1 MEDTMHIPDGYLSPQ
16 TFLPLYAVM
25 MPVWAAAARKVQR
38 TLRTRHVPLLALGAA
53 FSFVIMMFNIPAPG
67 GTSGHAVGA
76 AIVAILL
83 GPWAACVAVSLAL
96 VIQALL
102 FGDGGIT
109 TLAANAFTMAVIMP
123 FIGSYGY
130 RLVAGNSPVGSP
142 RRMVAGFVAGYLA
155 LNAAALYTA
164 VMFGIQPLIAS
175 APDGRPLY
183 APFPLSVTVPVM
195 ALQHLFL
202 FGIVEGVATALI
214 VRYLQG
220 ADPALLS
227 LNGGGGEASAGTV
240 QRLRFGLGVLALLSP
255 LGVILPLLGGA
266 KSGWGEWSAAEL
278 TRLTGFV
285 PAGMKRLGEFWQ
297 APLPDYAFAGPGAG
311 VVTACLAYLLSAALG
326 IALLLYCARA
336 CGRLLTVREEK

>member
-1 MEDTMHIPDGYLSPQ
+1 MHIPDGYLSPQ
-16 TFLPLYAVM
+16 TFLPLYGVM
-25 MPVWAAAARKVQR
+25 VPVWTAAARKVRR

-109 TLAANAFTMAVIMP
+109 TLAANAFTMAVVMP
-123 FIGSYGY
+123 FVGYYSY
-130 RLVAGNSPVGSP
+130 RLVAGNSPAGSP
-142 RRMVAGFVAGYLA
+142 RRVVAGFVAGYLA

-164 VMFGIQPLIAS
+164 IMFGIQPLIAS

-183 APFPLSVTVPVM
+183 APYPLSVTVPAM
-195 ALQHLFL
+195 ALQHLLL
-202 FGIVEGVATALI
+202 FGLVEGMATALI
-214 VRYLQG
+214 IRHLQG

-227 LNGGGGEASAGTV
+227 LSGGGGEISAGTV
-240 QRLRFGLGVLALLSP
+240 QRFRFGLSVLALISP
-255 LGVILPLLGGA
+255 LGVVLPLLGGA
-266 KSGWGEWSAAEL
+266 KSGWGEWGAAEL
-278 TRLTGFV
+278 ARLAGFV
-285 PAGMKRLGEFWQ
+285 PEGMKRLGEMWR
-297 APLPDYAFAGPGAG
+297 APLPDYSFAGPGEG
-311 VVTACLAYLLSAALG
+311 VVTACLTYLLSAALG
-326 IALLLYCARA
+326 IALLLFCARA
-336 CGRLLTVREEK
+336 CGRFLTVREEK

>member
-1 MEDTMHIPDGYLSPQ
+1 MRTWMMA
-16 TFLPLYAVM
+16 AVAALAHTLKGSSRGIGAWQ
-25 MPVWAAAARKVQR
+25 VADAAAAVERGDA
-38 TLRTRHVPLLALGAA
+38 T
-53 FSFVIMMFNIPAPG
+53 PG
-67 GTSGHAVGA
+67 DGHD
-76 AIVAILL
+76 
-83 GPWAACVAVSLAL
+83 AL
-96 VIQALL
+96 VT
-102 FGDGGIT
+102 G
-109 TLAANAFTMAVIMP
+109 V
-123 FIGSYGY
+123 
-130 RLVAGNSPVGSP
+130 
-142 RRMVAGFVAGYLA
+142 GFVAGYLA

-175 APDGRPLY
+175 APDGHPLY

-214 VRYLQG
+214 IRYLQA

-227 LNGGGGEASAGTV
+227 LNGGGGEVSAGTV
-240 QRLRFGLGVLALLSP
+240 QRLRFGLGILVLLSP

-266 KSGWGEWSAAEL
+266 KSGWGEWRAAEL
-278 TRLTGFV
+278 TRLTSFV
-285 PAGMKRLGEFWQ
+285 PAGMKRLGELWQ

>member
-16 TFLPLYAVM
+16 TFLPLYGVM
-25 MPVWAAAARKVQR
+25 VPVWTAAARKVRR

-53 FSFVIMMFNIPAPG
+53 FSFVVMMFNIPAPG

-109 TLAANAFTMAVIMP
+109 TLAANAFNMAVVMP
-123 FIGSYGY
+123 FVAYYAY
-130 RLVAGNSPVGSP
+130 RLVAGNSPAGSP
-142 RRMVAGFVAGYLA
+142 RRVVAGFAAGYLA
-155 LNAAALYTA
+155 LNAAALYAA

-183 APFPLSVTVPVM
+183 APYPLSVTVPAM
-195 ALQHLFL
+195 ALQHLLL
-202 FGIVEGVATALI
+202 FGLIEGVATALI
-214 VRYLQG
+214 IRYLQG
-220 ADPALLS
+220 ADAALLS

-240 QRLRFGLGVLALLSP
+240 QRLRFGLGVLALLTP
-255 LGVILPLLGGA
+255 LGVVLPWIFQA
-266 KSGWGEWSAAEL
+266 KSGWGEWGAAEL
-278 TRLTGFV
+278 ARLIGFV
-285 PAGMKRLGEFWQ
+285 PGGMKRLGELWQ

-326 IALLLYCARA
+326 IALLFFCARA